1 MVTWFKNFK
10 IGMIAFGAM
19 TFMLMAGL
27 QFGVS
32 GTEEVFSDKEVPLAK
47 AFTASSGEWVC
58 CQSFSTGCPT
68 FDGKM
73 YFPWDY
79 PYWGGSFCP

>member
-10 IGMIAFGAM
+10 IGMVAFGAM
-19 TFMLMAGL
+19 VFMILAGL
-27 QFGVS
+27 QFTYGLV
-32 GTEEVFSDKEVPLAK
+32 A
-47 AFTASSGEWVC
+47 GEWVC

-68 FDGKM
+68 FDGSM

-79 PYWGGSFCP
+79 PYWGGPTCP